1 MNKEH
6 LQDLV
11 EELDGIY
18 CDISTSKEFAEIIE
32 QETEPPITSAQAEFA
47 YKRLRVLQA
56 VYNDRMRMEEHALEE
71 IVKKF
76 KTATA

>member
-6 LQDLV
+6 LSDLI

-32 QETEPPITSAQAEFA
+32 QETEPRMTTAQAEFA
-47 YKRLRVLQA
+47 YNRLRVLHA
-56 VYNDRMRMEEHALEE
+56 VYTDRMRIEEQALKELVE
-71 IVKKF
+71 KF
-76 KTATA
+76 NAATD